1 MNMENYEI
9 VQKNKATGEEKIFDN
24 PYWGMSKETAEAG
37 ANVRRLIV
45 PADKYDVFI
54 RQKNQPEKI
63 AAFET
68 KF

>member
-1 MNMENYEI
+1 MENYEI

-45 PADKYDVFI
+45 PAEKYDVFI
-54 RQKNQPEKI
+54 RQKN
-63 AAFET
+63 
-68 KF
+68 